1 MRTHAAGVAGHRVGE
16 SEQAPVGLPARS
28 RAREGRGVAVS
39 TSADAHRQRPPPHGA
54 DLVVARSR
62 TDGAVLLVVAV
73 RAFRSSE
80 RSRRRSLRRVLAVG
94 PHPLTSSAVVPRPS
108 WAASPGCALPSPRS
122 PENAD
127 LLHWAKRRSR
137 GAPSSLPEPGA
148 RVRAR
153 TTLEQKMDARGV
165 TVNGGMS
172 RVVAARSRVA
182 GCCTSRAGRV
192 ASGGLRNNG

>member
-108 WAASPGCALPSPRS
+108 WAASVPSWVRVTPLRS
-122 PENAD
+122 PKMQIFFIGPNED
-127 LLHWAKRRSR
+127 LVAQRRACQNQVRECARARRSNRRWTR
-137 GAPSSLPEPGA
+137 GGS
-148 RVRAR
+148 
-153 TTLEQKMDARGV
+153 Q
-165 TVNGGMS
+165 
-172 RVVAARSRVA
+172 
-182 GCCTSRAGRV
+182 
-192 ASGGLRNNG
+192 